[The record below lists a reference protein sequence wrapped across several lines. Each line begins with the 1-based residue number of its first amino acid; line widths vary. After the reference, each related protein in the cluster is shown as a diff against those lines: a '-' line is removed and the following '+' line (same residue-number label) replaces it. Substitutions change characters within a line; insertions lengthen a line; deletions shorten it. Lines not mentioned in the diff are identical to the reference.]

1 MDFLSS
7 IAPWIGAAV
16 SGNVPGLITLAASK
30 ITEAL
35 GYEVEPNKTSLI
47 DAVKNSTM
55 EQQIRLKELDNQ
67 FKIEMNRLGYDH
79 IEKIMHHEVDNVKDA
94 RAMQVAAL
102 NQDSWFAKNYV
113 YILATFW
120 SVVSILY
127 VFLITFWPIPEESIR
142 FADTILGFILG
153 TVISTII
160 NFFMGSAISSKH
172 KDDTISNLAK

>member
-1 MDFLSS
+1 
-7 IAPWIGAAV
+7 
-16 SGNVPGLITLAASK
+16 
-30 ITEAL
+30 
-35 GYEVEPNKTSLI
+35 
-47 DAVKNSTM
+47 
-55 EQQIRLKELDNQ
+55 
-67 FKIEMNRLGYDH
+67 
-79 IEKIMHHEVDNVKDA
+79 
-94 RAMQVAAL
+94 MQVAAL